1 MAAASRAR
9 RWRTGTGGRRI
20 TRALAAACLLL
31 GAAMPAAVPARADG
45 EKVRISRQP
54 GFVYLPMV
62 LVEYHKLIEKHAK
75 EKGLNGVTA
84 EFVNL
89 TSGAAGNDALLSGSL
104 DIVDSGSTN
113 MLLINEKT
121 RGEVKG
127 ICQVGATPLMLLT
140 RNPDVKT
147 LADFTGKDKIA
158 LPSVKI
164 SSQAVALQIAARK
177 VFGPGGA
184 TKLDAL
190 TVQLG
195 HPDAIAA
202 LANPNSEVNSH
213 FSLPPFQQRELKD
226 PAIHKVI
233 NSYEVLGTPMSNGLL
248 YGRTS
253 WYNKQPKLAEAI
265 VAALE
270 EADAMIAKDPLQ
282 AAKDY
287 VAATKDPTPP
297 AELVTIM
304 KEPGTV
310 FSTTPY
316 GTKLVVDHFHEIG
329 LLKQPVK
336 DWKEYFL
343 PVAANMPGN

>member
-1 MAAASRAR
+1 MTNASRAIR
-9 RWRTGTGGRRI
+9 RRKRLCGGSLRLG
-20 TRALAAACLLL
+20 LAAFWLTL
-31 GAAMPAAVPARADG
+31 GAFGPARADG

-62 LVEYHKLIEKHAK
+62 LVEQRKLIEKHADAN
-75 EKGLNGVTA
+75 GLKNVSV
-84 EFVNL
+84 EWLNL

-113 MLLINEKT
+113 MLLINERT
-121 RGEVKG
+121 RGEIKG
-127 ICQVGATPLMLLT
+127 ICGVGTTPLMLVT

-147 LADFTGKDKIA
+147 LRDFTTKDKIA

-164 SSQAVALQIAARK
+164 SSQAVALQIASRK

-202 LANPNSEVNSH
+202 LTNPKSEINSH

-226 PAIHKVI
+226 PAIHTVI
-233 NSYEVLGTPMSNGLL
+233 NSFEVLGTPMSNGLL

-253 WYNKQPKLAEAI
+253 WYLKQPKLVAAI
-265 VAALE
+265 VAALD
-270 EADAMIAKDPLQ
+270 EADASIAQDPLQ

-287 VAATKDPTPP
+287 IAATGEKTP
-297 AELVTIM
+297 AVELVKIM
-304 KEPGTV
+304 KEPGTY

-316 GTKLVVDHFHEIG
+316 GIKLVVDHFHEIG
-329 LLKQPVK
+329 LLKEPAK
-336 DWKEYFL
+336 DWKDYFL
-343 PVAANMPGN
+343 PVARTMPGD

>member
-1 MAAASRAR
+1 MVAASRAR
-9 RWRTGTGGRRI
+9 RRRI
-20 TRALAAACLLL
+20 GGSKRVLTTACLLL
-31 GAAMPAAVPARADG
+31 GIVVPLLGPAHADG
-45 EKVRISRQP
+45 ERVRISRQP

-62 LVEYHKLIEKHAK
+62 LVEYHKLIEKHAAA
-75 EKGLNGVTA
+75 KGLAGVTA
-84 EFVNL
+84 DFINL

-104 DIVDSGSTN
+104 DLVDSGSTN

-121 RGEVKG
+121 RGEIKG
-127 ICQVGATPLMLLT
+127 ICGVGTSPLILLT

-147 LADFTGKDKIA
+147 LADFTAKDKIA

-164 SSQAVALQIAARK
+164 SSQAVALQIASRK

-195 HPDAIAA
+195 HPDAVAA
-202 LANPNSEVNSH
+202 IANPKSEVNSH

-233 NSYEVLGTPMSNGLL
+233 NSFEVLGTPMSNGLL
-248 YGRTS
+248 YGRSS
-253 WYNKQPKLAEAI
+253 WYTRQPKLAEAI
-265 VAALE
+265 VAALD

-297 AELVTIM
+297 AELVEIM
-304 KEPGTV
+304 KEPGTI
-310 FSTTPY
+310 FSTTPF
-316 GTKLVVDHFHEIG
+316 GIKLVVDHFHEIG
-329 LLKQPVK
+329 LLKQPPK
-336 DWKEYFL
+336 DWKEYFI
-343 PVAANMPGN
+343 PVVANMPGN